1 MCSCGIGSFIKR
13 NYVSKFFLLL
23 LGAPC
28 GNKEQLSDGMDGL
41 GETSS
46 AFAASVSGGHTASLI
61 TLQPQWTPR
70 DSHRAMHLH
79 LVVTTANQV
88 RSTERRLISLGRS
101 DLGGEVTSPIGL
113 PPFAEHAPPYVDT
126 SLLPPP
132 PPPTPPSCL
141 IEWDPTLSP
150 CLPPTQ
156 SSPIELLSPWLIT
169 RFNNSWGSGRAPRR
183 LTFPLAATPFCLPV
197 LPPTEFME

>member
-1 MCSCGIGSFIKR
+1 MFIISKR
-13 NYVSKFFLLL
+13 NVLLWDRALYTFFYVNKFFLLL

-41 GETSS
+41 GEASS

-101 DLGGEVTSPIGL
+101 DLGG
-113 PPFAEHAPPYVDT
+113 
-126 SLLPPP
+126 
-132 PPPTPPSCL
+132 
-141 IEWDPTLSP
+141 
-150 CLPPTQ
+150 
-156 SSPIELLSPWLIT
+156 
-169 RFNNSWGSGRAPRR
+169 R
-183 LTFPLAATPFCLPV
+183 
-197 LPPTEFME
+197 